1 VTTRIEIRQHAALLD
16 ASRAL
21 QAANQRRLQERTELG
36 WVQEDATRL
45 VRKGLEFSGS
55 QISKAAGRRDPWRG
69 AVPEFEEP
77 GFTPVQVRGRRF
89 RVAGAWWQ
97 WKRQARTL
105 TVKTADRS
113 TSATVAIPPALGG
126 LDDGVIWYQAFP
138 AGKGRMVLLFY
149 MQGITYQGSQ
159 VNTTTPF
166 NTPGAPAEVIAEAQ
180 AWIDLVNA
188 DPSTMFPVRI
198 SQRYPPF
205 SFGNI
210 NTITVNYN
218 NLVLNRVLQ
227 CFVVTRSTVAPIDCP
242 VALRELV
249 RQKFYYVDSVTPGGG
264 SRTERIGRGIV
275 TVSEYNPFDPGPEFE
290 PLLPARVFEG
300 LITESTGTISTPQAQ
315 FANNRQY
322 QEDPATSLD
331 LLRSYGY
338 GKLLNR
344 TGSQDPAWGWTP
356 AVFSFLKNYTGEFH
370 GAAAAQEQPR
380 AYEYSY
386 IAGQYFPR
394 DTPSIMLEAD
404 YRIDPA
410 EAAFYY
416 WFRAPV
422 AVTGFNFKEP
432 TAFRVPP
439 VQPRRAAGPVQDRI
453 VPVASDA
460 DQEQAWQNGTEVP
473 LATWDW
479 NRPLACILQLQSLG
493 FTAED
498 LMLTTEETA
507 ALAAADPAEVGFK
520 F

>member
-1 VTTRIEIRQHAALLD
+1 MTTRIEIREHAALLE
-16 ASRAL
+16 ASRAM

-45 VRKGLEFSGS
+45 VRKGLEFSAS

-97 WKRQARTL
+97 WNRQARTL
-105 TVKTADRS
+105 TVRTADRG

-126 LDDGVIWYQAFP
+126 LADGVIWYQAFP

-149 MQGITYQGSQ
+149 MQGMTYQYSE
-159 VNTTTPF
+159 VSTTTPF
-166 NTPGAPAEVIAEAQ
+166 NTPGAPAAVIAEAQ
-180 AWIDLVNA
+180 AWVDLVNA
-188 DPSTMFPVRI
+188 DPSTILPVRI
-198 SQRYPPF
+198 SQKYPPV
-205 SFGNI
+205 SIGNI
-210 NTITVNYN
+210 NTTTVNYN
-218 NLVLNRVLQ
+218 NLVLNRVLR
-227 CFVVTRSTVAPIDCP
+227 CFVVTRSTVTPIDCP
-242 VALRELV
+242 AALRELV
-249 RQKFYYVDSVTPGGG
+249 RQKFYYVDSVAPGGG
-264 SRTERIGRGIV
+264 SRTERIGTGYV
-275 TVSEYNPFDPGPEFE
+275 AVSQYNPSDPGPEFE
-290 PLLPARVFEG
+290 GEPIRVFEG
-300 LITESTGTISTPQAQ
+300 PIAESTGTISTPQAQ
-315 FANNRQY
+315 LANNKQY

-356 AVFSFLKNYTGEFH
+356 AVFSFLKNYAGEFH
-370 GAAAAQEQPR
+370 GAAAEQEQPR
-380 AYEYSY
+380 GYEYSY

-404 YRIDPA
+404 YRIDLA

-439 VQPRRAAGPVQDRI
+439 IQPRRAAGPVQDRI
-453 VPVASDA
+453 VPVASNA
-460 DQEQAWQNGTEVP
+460 NQKQAWRNGIEVP
-473 LATWDW
+473 LVTWDW
-479 NRPLACILQLQSLG
+479 NRPLACLLQLQSLG
-493 FTAED
+493 FTAQD
-498 LMLTTEETA
+498 LMLTPEETA
-507 ALAAADPAEVGFK
+507 ALAAADPAAVGFK